1 MAAVGLARQA
11 ERGLLGLFILV
22 LVWAPLPLAS
32 NRDWGVALLAM
43 ALWTC
48 VALALWVRVLPSAR
62 SAWPTGGAA
71 MAMLLLGYCAWSALP
86 LGGWTPT
93 AERYATQQYVLRGLT
108 YTAGFLLV
116 LLLASSPRRRMA
128 LMGGLLAAGVVQAL
142 LSVLLFARPE
152 GYTVFYEPAGGTRA
166 VGTFINPDHLA
177 QYMLLT
183 LSAGL
188 GVMLAQM
195 GSSRHRTLT
204 GRERVLAL
212 AQFVMSPKMLVRL
225 LMVLMVVVLVLTRS
239 RAANGAFFM
248 ALPLLGLWVMVTTPS
263 LRRSAALLVV
273 SLLVVDLVVVG
284 QWVGLDKVVQR
295 LQDTELSQAQSTTP
309 PAWADGDALRQQF
322 REETLEERLRPARDA
337 LELIRQRP
345 WTGWGGGSF
354 VTVFPSVKR
363 EAIPLGYDHAHN
375 DYVEIAADTGL
386 VGLALLGLVVACTG
400 VRLTRLLRERTPPL
414 DRGLAA
420 GVAVALFCALVHAT
434 VDFNLQIAA
443 NALTLTVLL
452 AVAWCIPLTR
462 SPSA

>member
-1 MAAVGLARQA
+1 MAGGLAQQA
-11 ERGLLGLFILV
+11 ERGLLGFFIGV
-22 LVWAPLPLAS
+22 LVWAPMPLAS
-32 NRDWGVALLAM
+32 SRDWGVALLAM
-43 ALWTC
+43 ALWTL
-48 VALALWVRVLPSAR
+48 VAVTLWVRVLPSAR
-62 SAWPTGGAA
+62 SAWPPGGIA
-71 MAMLLLGYCAWSALP
+71 MALLLLGYCAWSALP

-108 YTAGFLLV
+108 YVGGFVLV
-116 LLLASSPRRRMA
+116 LLLASSPRRRMV
-128 LMGGLLAAGVVQAL
+128 LMGGLLAAGVLQAL

-152 GYTVFYEPAGGTRA
+152 GYTVFYEPAGGARA
-166 VGTFINPDHLA
+166 VGTFLNPDHLA

-195 GSSRHRTLT
+195 GASRQRSLT
-204 GRERVLAL
+204 GRERTLAM

-239 RAANGAFFM
+239 RAANGAFFV

-295 LQDTELSQAQSTTP
+295 LQATELTLTESAEP
-309 PAWADGDALRQQF
+309 PAWAEGEALRQQY
-322 REETLEERLRPARDA
+322 REETLAERIRPARDA

-345 WTGWGGGSF
+345 WSGWGGGSF
-354 VTVFPSVKR
+354 VTVFPSVKQVST
-363 EAIPLGYDHAHN
+363 PLGYDHAHN

-386 VGLALLGLVVACTG
+386 VGLGLLGLLVACTG
-400 VRLTRLLRERTPPL
+400 VRLMLLLRERTPPL

-434 VDFNLQIAA
+434 VDFNLHIAA

-452 AVAWCIPLTR
+452 AVAWCIPISR
-462 SPSA
+462 SPRA